1 LSRLI
6 FSSVRALFFISCST
20 FGYEREIFI
29 KSVLI
34 TLMQELHLLTNITV
48 ALFAAFLG
56 GIIARR
62 LNLPT
67 IVGYL
72 LAGIVIGPFT
82 PGFVGDVGAIGQLA
96 EIGVIFLMF
105 GVGLHFSLRDLWVV
119 RDIALPGAVIQM
131 ALVTALGFGLTQL
144 WGWTI
149 GASLIFGVAISIA
162 STVVLLRALEDRGL
176 LNTIHGRVAM
186 GWLVVEDIVSV
197 AILVLLRAFGEN
209 SDAILQVGLLTMA
222 KAGIFV
228 ALMLF
233 IGMRFVPWLFV
244 RMAFIES
251 RELFILTVIVV
262 ALGTAFAASEFFGVS
277 LALGAFLAGITI
289 NESTTSY
296 QVGADVLPFRE
307 VFTIL
312 FFVSVGMLVNP
323 LYLIANA
330 GHVLAVTAV
339 VVIAK
344 PILTALFALVFPYP
358 ALTALIVGAGRSQIG
373 EFSFLLGTA
382 ALGLRLLN
390 ADQYSL
396 ILACAVLSIVVNPLV
411 FRAVHPI
418 ASWLK
423 KHPDLWARLDRHGP
437 APALPEQLE
446 NHVVVVGYGRVG
458 HHIVDVL
465 EYLKLPR
472 LVVDAEVTRL
482 AELEKLGV
490 PTLFGDAANSEVLKH
505 AGLTR
510 ARALVVTVPD
520 EATAEVVVASARVL
534 APQLAIIARAGTQSG
549 VARLAELGAQDVI
562 HPELEGGL
570 EIVRHTLLRLGLPP
584 VEVQKYT
591 DVVRRD
597 HYDIT
602 VSTPEE
608 YRLLEQLAYAQRGL
622 ELVWHQVDQAGP
634 LIYQTVMS
642 AGIRDRTG
650 ASVVAVLRGEQVI
663 ANPKS
668 AFQFQPGDIVGLIGE
683 ESQIRAAQ
691 EFLARPTRVACKTLT
706 DSAT

>member
-1 LSRLI
+1 
-6 FSSVRALFFISCST
+6 
-20 FGYEREIFI
+20 
-29 KSVLI
+29 
-34 TLMQELHLLTNITV
+34 MLTNITV

-323 LYLIANA
+323 LYLVANA

-520 EATAEVVVASARVL
+520 EATAEVVVASARAL

-691 EFLARPTRVACKTLT
+691 EFLARPTKVASETLT

>member
-1 LSRLI
+1 
-6 FSSVRALFFISCST
+6 
-20 FGYEREIFI
+20 
-29 KSVLI
+29 
-34 TLMQELHLLTNITV
+34 MLTNITV

-520 EATAEVVVASARVL
+520 EATAEVVVASARAL
-534 APQLAIIARAGTQSG
+534 APQLSIIARAGTQSG
-549 VARLAELGAQDVI
+549 VARLAKLGAQDVI

-691 EFLARPTRVACKTLT
+691 EFLARPTKVASETLT

>member
-1 LSRLI
+1 
-6 FSSVRALFFISCST
+6 
-20 FGYEREIFI
+20 
-29 KSVLI
+29 
-34 TLMQELHLLTNITV
+34 MQELHLLTNITV

-520 EATAEVVVASARVL
+520 EATAEVVVASARAL

-691 EFLARPTRVACKTLT
+691 EFLARPTKVASETLT